1 LSTLKK
7 SAVAVLGIVLL
18 TAILAACGSSDSS
31 SSSAGTGGSTTEATE
46 EGGSTSAATEEGGEG
61 SEETASDVDLSGD
74 KVTLLSLTPSCATCA
89 SLTESAAK
97 AMEEAGI
104 AVTTETSEFE
114 GAAEQIGQFNQA
126 LSTDPAAIVIW
137 PTDTTSIIPVLA
149 RARQSNPDTKIIV
162 TTYKPETDEEG
173 LYDAYVGASDETLGA
188 NQAKAMVEGLEEANI
203 PVEGGVIEIEG
214 APGAGPT
221 IERKAG
227 FDNELAKIAPKLKI
241 VGHQTANW
249 DQTEATT
256 TTSALIAKNAD
267 QNIVGF
273 FAHSDVMLN
282 GAILAATRAGMS
294 PGKDSIAVGVDCD
307 IEGYNNIKAGKEY
320 ATGLWDPFLI
330 GEEVGNTA
338 VKVLKGEEVPLVT
351 DVDVVEIKKENVS
364 DCDNALGK

>member
-1 LSTLKK
+1 MSTLKK
-7 SAVAVLGIVLL
+7 STLAVLGIVLL
-18 TAILAACGSSDSS
+18 TAILAACGSSSDSS
-31 SSSAGTGGSTTEATE
+31 SSSTSTGTSEETEASTGGSE
-46 EGGSTSAATEEGGEG
+46 EGSGQ
-61 SEETASDVDLSGD
+61 ETASDVDLSGE

-104 AVTTETSEFE
+104 TVTTETSEFE

-162 TTYKPETDEEG
+162 TTYKPETEEEG

-188 NQAKAMVEGLEEANI
+188 NQAKAMVEGLEEAGI

-227 FDNELAKIAPKLKI
+227 FDGELEKIAPKLKI

-267 QNIVGF
+267 QNIVGL

-282 GAILAATRAGMS
+282 GAILAATRAGMH
-294 PGKDSIAVGVDCD
+294 PGKDLIAVGVDCD

-320 ATGLWDPFLI
+320 ATGLWDPYLI
-330 GEEVGNTA
+330 GSNVGETA

-351 DVDVVEIKKENVS
+351 DVAVEEIKKENVS
-364 DCDNALGK
+364 DCDHALGK